1 MASDTRTAA
10 SPVVADNVGDFVRT
24 DAFGIGRLVDLT
36 NDIARVR
43 YFQAPG
49 RSPYVEQPHSASEV
63 SAVTLPTHARAYLH
77 DGRRWRIGRVD
88 GVHPQDPA
96 KYLIAFPNADGAVL
110 PTESFDVRWQLP
122 ITDPFDVLEAVGGD
136 SPVVY
141 EARLDLLAEWSRQR
155 AAATGVDGLELGSVE
170 LHRHQLA
177 VVRRI
182 AADPVQRYL
191 LADEVGLGKTIEAG
205 ALIWQFLARRPSGRI
220 LVLAP
225 DHLRQQWAAEL
236 LDRFRIDEFADAWL
250 RIRSHSDEATWPD
263 QPVDLLVVDEAH
275 HATRTGLLFAT
286 ARQRIVELAHEA
298 EALLLLS
305 ATPVRSN
312 EAGFLDLL
320 HLLDPEN
327 YKPDQLEDFVRRV
340 ELRDHLALT
349 YQALTPDIDEF
360 DLSLYAGELT
370 NLFPDD
376 STLSALL
383 TEATVAADLAR
394 PTAVERVREHLS
406 ETYRLHHRLLRTRRT
421 SEVGATFAVRG
432 RKRAV
437 PFTLEVSDLTDGLR
451 SQLVDSVRLHVTA
464 ALEHGALDQAT
475 AVNAFRD
482 VAARCGS
489 LPHALLPLVDDD
501 NEDPSSTNWKLVRQ
515 LVEPEALA
523 GWRQL
528 IHDVHDAHVAILQE
542 LGDVLSRATIAR
554 GVARTVVTSAFTET
568 AEAITEEISRRWGP
582 DRVAAHLSTHSR
594 DENSAELGRWAD
606 DGPCSVL
613 VCDAGAEEGINL
625 QSADLLIHVDL
636 PWEAFRVEQRIGRC
650 DRHAPANRGPI
661 PSAVVTFGDQP
672 YAIGWFEFLADG
684 CEVFSR
690 SVSSLQYVLGDT
702 ERSVQTSAL
711 MNGASVL
718 ADAID
723 TQASTLAVEQTR
735 IVAHDA
741 LDSIDRSNAPEV
753 EDPDEALLASD
764 RRSTLTDSLVSWL
777 DGVGAKVR
785 RVSPGVVRLERKP
798 RPQVPFDLEL
808 ALAPFMETPLAV
820 DRHAAVARA
829 IPVLRAD
836 HPMVDAVATHLMHS
850 DRGVAFALFR
860 PARGQWPPAIVL
872 RTDFLVSAAPADS
885 FLAEVATLGLGT
897 WVSQLLRELL
907 PPVVETVVITTDG
920 TEVTHPA
927 LRQPYDKQ
935 RGDRNLSS
943 RPELFDRLT
952 AHIDWPDTCA
962 SALDSSRAVLAQR
975 SAITE
980 RPQQGAS
987 ALRARIERR
996 IDRDRSRELAGLHDS
1011 GLDLRQL
1018 GDRLPECFDTRV
1030 DVMGCGVLLVGDP
1043 ARLV

>member
-1 MASDTRTAA
+1 MASGTRTAV
-10 SPVVADNVGDFVRT
+10 SPVVAEHLGRFVRT
-24 DAFGIGRLVDLT
+24 AALGIGRLVDLT
-36 NDIARVR
+36 NDIGRVR

-49 RSPYVEQPHSASEV
+49 RSPYVEQPHPASEV
-63 SAVTLPTHARAYLH
+63 CPATLPTHTRAYLH
-77 DGRRWRIGRVD
+77 DGQRWRIGRVD
-88 GVHPQDPA
+88 GVHPQDQS
-96 KYLIAFPNADGAVL
+96 KYLIAFPNAEGAVL
-110 PTESFDVRWQLP
+110 PMESFDVRWHLP

-141 EARLDLLAEWSRQR
+141 EARLNLLCEWSSQR
-155 AAATGVDGLELGSVE
+155 AAATGVDGLQLGSIE

-177 VVRRI
+177 VVRRV

-205 ALIWQFLARRPSGRI
+205 ALIWQFLARRPNGRI

-225 DHLRQQWAAEL
+225 DHLREQWAAEL
-236 LDRFRIDEFADAWL
+236 LDRFRVDEFADAWL
-250 RIRSHSDEATWPD
+250 RIRSHRDEATWPD

-275 HATRTGLLFAT
+275 HATRTGLLSAT

-376 STLSALL
+376 LTLSALL
-383 TEATVAADLAR
+383 AEATAAADLVR

-421 SEVGATFAVRG
+421 PEVGATFAVRG

-437 PFTLEVSDLTDGLR
+437 PFTLEVGDSAEELR
-451 SQLVDSVRLHVTA
+451 SQLLDSVRLHLTVA
-464 ALEHGALDQAT
+464 IEQGQLDQAT

-489 LPHALLPLVDDD
+489 LPHALLPLADEDIDDAA
-501 NEDPSSTNWKLVRQ
+501 STSWALVRK
-515 LVEPEALA
+515 VIEPEALA

-528 IHDVHDAHVAILQE
+528 IHDIHDAHVLILEE

-554 GVARTVVTSAFTET
+554 GISRTVVTSAFTET
-568 AEAITEEISRRWGP
+568 AGAIAEEITRRWGP

-594 DENSAELGRWAD
+594 NENSAELGRWTG

-625 QSADLLIHVDL
+625 QAADLLVHVDL
-636 PWEAFRVEQRIGRC
+636 PWESFRVEQRIGRC
-650 DRHAPANRGPI
+650 DRHAPSNLGPI
-661 PSAVVTFGDQP
+661 PSAVVTFGYQP

-684 CEVFSR
+684 CGVFSR
-690 SVSSLQYVLGDT
+690 SVSSLQYVVGDT
-702 ERSVQTSAL
+702 ERSVQTSTLIEGANAL
-711 MNGASVL
+711 T
-718 ADAID
+718 DAID

-735 IVAHDA
+735 IVAQDA
-741 LDSIDRSNAPEV
+741 LDSIDRSHGTEV
-753 EDPDEALLASD
+753 DDPDDVLLKSD
-764 RRSTLTDSLVSWL
+764 RSSALTDAITSWL
-777 DGVGAKVR
+777 EGVGAKTR
-785 RVSPGVVRLERKP
+785 RVSPGVIRLERKP
-798 RPQVPFDLEL
+798 RPQIPFDLEL
-808 ALAPFMETPLAV
+808 AIAPFMEAPLAL
-820 DRHAAVARA
+820 DRAAAVART
-829 IPVLRAD
+829 IPVLRAG
-836 HPMVDAVATHLMHS
+836 HPMVDAVATHLRDS

-860 PARGQWPPAIVL
+860 LARGQWPPVIVL
-872 RTDFLVSAAPADS
+872 RTDFLVSPAAATPFMTAAD
-885 FLAEVATLGLGT
+885 ALGLGS
-897 WVSQLLRELL
+897 WISQLVLELL
-907 PPVVETVVITTDG
+907 PPIVETVVITSDG

-952 AHIDWPDTCA
+952 AHIDWSATCA
-962 SALDSSRAVLAQR
+962 AALEASRAILTQR
-975 SAITE
+975 STLTE
-980 RPQQGAS
+980 RPRHGAG

-996 IDRDRSRELAGLHDS
+996 IDRERSREHAGLHDS
-1011 GLDLRQL
+1011 GLDVRPLL
-1018 GDRLPECFDTRV
+1018 DRLPEQFDAQV
-1030 DVMGCGVLLVGDP
+1030 DVLGCGVILVGDP
-1043 ARLV
+1043 ERLV

>member
-1 MASDTRTAA
+1 MAPE
-10 SPVVADNVGDFVRT
+10 SPTTGSTVDAEDVGRFVRT
-24 DAFGIGRLVDLT
+24 AEMGIGRLVDLT
-36 NDIARVR
+36 NNVARVR

-49 RSPYVEQPHSASEV
+49 RSPYVERPHPAYEV
-63 SAVTLPTHARAYLH
+63 STARLAAHTRVYLH

-88 GVHPQDPA
+88 GIHPQDPA

-110 PTESFDVRWQLP
+110 PIESFDVRWQLP

-136 SPVVY
+136 SPIVY
-141 EARLDLLAEWSRQR
+141 EARLDLLAAWSRQR
-155 AAATGVDGLELGSVE
+155 AAATGVVGLELGSVE

-205 ALIWQFLARRPSGRI
+205 ALIWQFLARRPSGRV

-225 DHLRQQWAAEL
+225 DHLREQWAAEL
-236 LDRFRIDEFADAWL
+236 LDRFRINRFAGAWL
-250 RIRSHSDEATWPD
+250 RIRAHNDEATWPD

-275 HATRTGLLFAT
+275 HATRTGLLSTT
-286 ARQRIVELAHEA
+286 ARQRIVELAHKA

-376 STLSALL
+376 STLLALL
-383 TEATVAADLAR
+383 TEATTATAGIR
-394 PTAVERVREHLS
+394 PSAVERVREHLS

-421 SEVGATFAVRG
+421 AEVSATFAVRG
-432 RKRAV
+432 RKRSV
-437 PFTLEVSDLTDGLR
+437 PFTLEVGDPADGLR
-451 SQLVDSVRLHVTA
+451 SQLLDSVRLHLTA
-464 ALEHGALDQAT
+464 AIEQGALDQAT
-475 AVNAFRD
+475 AVTAFRE

-489 LPHALLPLVDDD
+489 LPHALLPLVDDGVND
-501 NEDPSSTNWKLVRQ
+501 RSSTSWMLVRQ
-515 LVEPEALA
+515 IVDPDALA

-528 IHDVHDAHVAILQE
+528 VHDIHDAHVVIVHE
-542 LGDVLSRATIAR
+542 LGAVLARVTIAR

-568 AEAITEEISRRWGP
+568 AEAITGEISRRWGP
-582 DRVAAHLSTHSR
+582 DRVAAHLSTHSQ
-594 DENSAELGRWAD
+594 DENSASVGRWTR

-636 PWEAFRVEQRIGRC
+636 PWESFRVEQRIGRC
-650 DRHAPANRGPI
+650 DRHAPAHFGPI

-672 YAIGWFEFLADG
+672 YATGWFEFLADG

-690 SVSSLQYVLGDT
+690 SVSSLQYVLGDI

-711 MNGASVL
+711 IKGASAL
-718 ADAID
+718 TDAIG
-723 TQASTLAVEQTR
+723 TYTSTLAVEQTR

-741 LDSIDRSNAPEV
+741 LDSIDRSNATEV
-753 EDPDEALLASD
+753 EDPDEVLLSSD
-764 RRSTLTDSLVSWL
+764 RRSTLTDALVSWL
-777 DGVGAKVR
+777 EGVGARMR
-785 RVSPGVVRLERKP
+785 RISPGVVRLERKP

-808 ALAPFMETPLAV
+808 ALAPFTETPLAL
-820 DRHAAVARA
+820 DRKASVARV
-829 IPVLRAD
+829 IPVLRAG
-836 HPMVDAVATHLMHS
+836 HAMVDAVATHLQHS

-860 PARGQWPPAIVL
+860 PARGQWPPIVVL
-872 RTDFLVSAAPADS
+872 RTDFLVSAAPATP
-885 FLAEVATLGLGT
+885 FLAAVDTLGLGS
-897 WVSQLLRELL
+897 WVSQLLREFL
-907 PPVVETVVITTDG
+907 PPIVETVVMTSDG
-920 TEVTHPA
+920 KEVTHSA

-952 AHIDWPDTCA
+952 AHIDWPATCA
-962 SALDSSRAVLAQR
+962 AALEASEAILAKRSAL
-975 SAITE
+975 TE
-980 RPQQGAS
+980 RPQLGAN

-996 IDRDRSRELAGLHDS
+996 IDRERARERAGLHDS
-1011 GLDLRQL
+1011 GLELHQL
-1018 GDRLPECFDTRV
+1018 LDRLPERFDTQIAV
-1030 DVMGCGVLLVGDP
+1030 LGCGVILVGDP
-1043 ARLV
+1043 SRLV